1 MLKNVFINLFWQT
14 HILKWFRRNYVWV
27 VFIFIDN
34 LAMGDGER
42 VLSDNYTETFI
53 IVGPLCSSFFFFLIA
68 NGNFVDYG
76 L

>member
-1 MLKNVFINLFWQT
+1 M
-14 HILKWFRRNYVWV
+14 WV

-53 IVGPLCSSFFFFLIA
+53 IVGPCHSSFFLKKKIV
-68 NGNFVDYG
+68 NGIFVDYG

>member
-1 MLKNVFINLFWQT
+1 M
-14 HILKWFRRNYVWV
+14 WV

-53 IVGPLCSSFFFFLIA
+53 IVGPCHSSFLKKKKIV
-68 NGNFVDYG
+68 NGIFVDYG

>member
-1 MLKNVFINLFWQT
+1 M
-14 HILKWFRRNYVWV
+14 WV

-53 IVGPLCSSFFFFLIA
+53 IVGPRHSSFKKKKKIV
-68 NGNFVDYG
+68 NGIFVDYG

>member
-1 MLKNVFINLFWQT
+1 M
-14 HILKWFRRNYVWV
+14 WV

-53 IVGPLCSSFFFFLIA
+53 IVGPRHSSFFFKKKKLLMASLSTMVFKLLTA
-68 NGNFVDYG
+68 KTCFFG
-76 L
+76 

>member
-1 MLKNVFINLFWQT
+1 M
-14 HILKWFRRNYVWV
+14 WV

-53 IVGPLCSSFFFFLIA
+53 IVGPLHSFFFFFKLLMA
-68 NGNFVDYG
+68 SLLTMVFKLLTAKTCFFG
-76 L
+76 